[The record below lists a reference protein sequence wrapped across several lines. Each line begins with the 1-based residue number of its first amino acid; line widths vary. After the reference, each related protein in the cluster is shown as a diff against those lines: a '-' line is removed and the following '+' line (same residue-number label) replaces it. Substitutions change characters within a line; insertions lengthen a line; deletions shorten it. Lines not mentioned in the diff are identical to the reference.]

1 MFLCSRIS
9 DRVLATTSENIC
21 SQENNHL
28 TRRAM
33 SEYRPSGEVVTSNEE
48 DDQMVEIKTLCIDKR
63 GVKMPTNEENKFLK
77 FCGLGKE
84 TL

>member
-1 MFLCSRIS
+1 
-9 DRVLATTSENIC
+9 
-21 SQENNHL
+21 
-28 TRRAM
+28 M